1 MRFFINHKKGE
12 SDAQLLP
19 RRRCQQRL
27 HGFHHLERRKKIV
40 EPNFQLDDTAAGH
53 RSLFKLLRSFS
64 DKHPGCVIYAALEST
79 GGYENNWYECL
90 KDFGQTLSLRVAR
103 LNPAL
108 VKADREA
115 GLKRNKTDA
124 LSAWEVAAY
133 QISHPEKINYEDDSY
148 PILRKRWQLIQLLLK
163 QKTQLLGQ
171 LDSLLYISMPE
182 LLVFCRDGYDNWL
195 LQILQH
201 YPTYEAL
208 RAAGVAGLKKLPY
221 VGTKKAERLM
231 KLIAPEHSIG
241 GSDVVSGQILQAVC
255 EQILHLANQIATQ
268 KKLLEQNYEE
278 AKVEITILTSF
289 KGIGVFSAVG
299 LLLNILDIAR
309 FPTVK
314 HLVSYFG
321 LHPEIK
327 CSGDGVWRVCMSK
340 KGRAEPRAILFMV
353 TLAAIGH
360 NPLIK
365 ELYQKRLAQ
374 GMHKMAAIGMCMHK
388 ILRIVYGMLKHQTRF
403 DANSDRKNQAKART
417 EKSEIP
423 NDKKRRLQAFDDD
436 APISRRQNRK
446 RKEQEQAF
454 AETSKA
460 SKPTAKPASITG
472 DWVALGARLESYPQA
487 QDTVTK
493 KSGFGS

>member
-1 MRFFINHKKGE
+1 MPNYYLGGDASKGYADFTIL
-12 SDAQLLP
+12 STD
-19 RRRCQQRL
+19 
-27 HGFHHLERRKKIV
+27 KKIV

-53 RSLFKLLRSFS
+53 RSLFKLLRSFF
-64 DKHPGCVIYAALEST
+64 DKHPESVLYAAFEST

-90 KDFGQTLSLRVAR
+90 KDFGHHLALHVAR

-124 LSAWEVAAY
+124 LSAWDVAAY

-182 LLVFCRDGYDNWL
+182 LLVFCRDGYENWL
-195 LQILQH
+195 LQVLTL

-208 RAAGVAGLKKLPY
+208 RTAGVAGLKKLPY
-221 VGTKKAERLM
+221 VSSKKAERLM
-231 KLIAPEHSIG
+231 KLIAPDHSIG
-241 GSDVVSGQILQAVC
+241 GSDAISGQIIQAVS
-255 EQILHLANQIATQ
+255 EQILSLARQIAAQ
-268 KKLLEQNYEE
+268 KKLLEQNYDE
-278 AKVEITILTSF
+278 AKAEIALLISF

-299 LLLNILDIAR
+299 LLLNIIDIQR

-327 CSGDGVWRVCMSK
+327 RSGDGVWRVCMSK

-374 GMHKMAAIGMCMHK
+374 GMHKMAAIGVCMHK
-388 ILRIVYGMLKHQTRF
+388 ILRIVYGMLKHRTPF
-403 DANSDRKNQAKART
+403 DANIDRKNQAKAHPET
-417 EKSEIP
+417 PATP
-423 NDKKRRLQAFDDD
+423 NDKKRRLQAFDDN
-436 APISRRQNRK
+436 APISRRQSRR
-446 RKEQEQAF
+446 RKEQQQEVK
-454 AETSKA
+454 E
-460 SKPTAKPASITG
+460 PTTATESSPQPEPVSSG
-472 DWVALGARLESYPQA
+472 WVSLGGLLQSYPQA
-487 QDTVTK
+487 LHKVEEKRQF
-493 KSGFGS
+493 SR

>member
-1 MRFFINHKKGE
+1 MPHYYLGGDASKGYADFTILNAE
-12 SDAQLLP
+12 
-19 RRRCQQRL
+19 
-27 HGFHHLERRKKIV
+27 KKIV
-40 EPNFQLDDTAAGH
+40 EPNFQLDDTSSGH
-53 RSLFKLLRSFS
+53 RSLFKLLRSFL
-64 DKHPGCVIYAALEST
+64 DKHPDSVLYAALEST

-90 KDFGQTLSLRVAR
+90 KDFSNHLPLQVAR

-124 LSAWEVAAY
+124 LSAWGIAAY

-148 PILRKRWQLIQLLLK
+148 PILRKRWQLIQLLSK
-163 QKTQLLGQ
+163 QRTQLIGQ

-182 LLVFCRDGYDNWL
+182 LLVFCRDGYDDWL
-195 LQILQH
+195 LQILKL

-221 VGTKKAERLM
+221 VGSKKAERLL
-231 KLIAPEHSIG
+231 KLIAPEHCIG
-241 GSDVVSGQILQAVC
+241 GSDAISGQILQAVC
-255 EQILHLANQIATQ
+255 EQILHLTNQIAAQ

-278 AKVEITILTSF
+278 AKAEIAILTSF
-289 KGIGVFSAVG
+289 KGIGIFSAVG
-299 LLLNILDIAR
+299 LLLNILDIQR

-314 HLVSYFG
+314 HLASYFG

-327 CSGDGVWRVCMSK
+327 LSGDGVWRVCMSK

-365 ELYQKRLAQ
+365 ELYQKRLEQ
-374 GMHKMAAIGMCMHK
+374 GMHKMAAIGVCMHK
-388 ILRIVYGMLKHQTRF
+388 ILRIVYGMLKHKAPF
-403 DANSDRKNQAKART
+403 EPNIDRKNQAKART
-417 EKSEIP
+417 EKPETP
-423 NDKKRRLQAFDDD
+423 NDKKRRLQEFDDN

-446 RKEQEQAF
+446 RKELQLALT
-454 AETSKA
+454 ETSKA
-460 SKPTAKPASITG
+460 SGATAQPPTRVTG
-472 DWVALGARLESYPQA
+472 DWVALGALLESYPQGLDNA
-487 QDTVTK
+487 TK
-493 KSGFGS
+493 KS

>member
-1 MRFFINHKKGE
+1 MPNFYLGGDVSKGYADFTLLDADKKMVE
-12 SDAQLLP
+12 S
-19 RRRCQQRL
+19 
-27 HGFHHLERRKKIV
+27 
-40 EPNFQLDDTAAGH
+40 NFQLDDTSAGH
-53 RSLFKLLRSFS
+53 HSLFRLLQNFS
-64 DKHPGCVIYAALEST
+64 EKHPQSAIFAALEST

-90 KDFGQTLSLRVAR
+90 KDFSHHLPLRAAR

-108 VKADREA
+108 VRADREA

-124 LSAWEVAAY
+124 LSAWDVAAY

-163 QKTQLLGQ
+163 QKTQLIGQ

-182 LLVFCRDGYDNWL
+182 LLVFCRDGYENWL
-195 LQILQH
+195 LQILTR

-241 GSDVVSGQILQAVC
+241 SSDAVSGQILQAVC
-255 EQILHLANQIATQ
+255 EAILHLAGQIAIQ
-268 KKLLEQNYEE
+268 KKLLEQNYQE
-278 AKVEITILTSF
+278 AKAEITLLISF

-314 HLVSYFG
+314 HLASYFG
-321 LHPEIK
+321 LHPELK
-327 CSGDGVWRVCMSK
+327 LSGDGVWRAGMSK
-340 KGRAEPRAILFMV
+340 KGRSEPRAILFMV

-365 ELYQKRLAQ
+365 ELYRKRLEQ
-374 GMHKMAAIGMCMHK
+374 GMHKMAAIGVCMHK
-388 ILRIVYGMLKHQTRF
+388 ILRIVYGMLKHKTPF
-403 DANSDRKNQAKART
+403 DPQLDRKNQAKART
-417 EKSEIP
+417 EKPATP

-446 RKEQEQAF
+446 RKEQQQESQAP
-454 AETSKA
+454 AKESVKA
-460 SKPTAKPASITG
+460 LEPSPPPKRGGGWAS
-472 DWVALGARLESYPQA
+472 LGTILESYPQA
-487 QDTVTK
+487 FDQATK
-493 KSGFGS
+493 KN